1 MRITV
6 DIDESQLKAVQQA
19 TGHKKKS
26 PAIRQALD
34 EFVAGRRR
42 KQFLNKVME
51 GKVDYSLTND
61 EVETRSTYDAD

>member
-1 MRITV
+1 MRITL
-6 DIDESQLKAVQQA
+6 DIDEVQLKAIQRA

-26 PAIRQALD
+26 PAIRQALA

-42 KQFLNKVME
+42 KQFLSKVMA

-61 EVETRSTYDAD
+61 ELEAMATYDAD